1 MSILLESRTEP
12 EKFQIS
18 TDASEIPQ
26 TSAPEASNTSRLENP
41 ELTRDYELKR
51 EEIMPTQLIERY
63 VDLALNRSL
72 TEIMNNGEYFVTV
85 PLLKGVWATGNSVES
100 AESDLRAT
108 IFEWLELKIE
118 GHDRDIPEIESIN
131 LNWL

>member
-18 TDASEIPQ
+18 TDVSEIPQ
-26 TSAPEASNTSRLENP
+26 TSAPKGSNTSRLDNL
-41 ELTRDYELKR
+41 ELTRNYELKR

-72 TEIMNNGEYFVTV
+72 TEILDNGEYFVTV

-100 AESDLRAT
+100 AESDLRVT

-118 GHDRDIPEIESIN
+118 DHDRDIPEIESIN